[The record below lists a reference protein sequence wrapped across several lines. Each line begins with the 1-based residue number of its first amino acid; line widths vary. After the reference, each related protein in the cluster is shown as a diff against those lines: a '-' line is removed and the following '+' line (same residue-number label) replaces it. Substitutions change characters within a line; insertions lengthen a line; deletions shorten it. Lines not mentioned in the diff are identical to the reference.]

1 MMGAC
6 VYIDP
11 RPDTAIG
18 KLRTQLF
25 RLIEE
30 HRLDGMLP
38 TSARFLFYEL
48 VQRSIIAKH
57 STGARRADQNLHDAL
72 TDLRE
77 AGHVPWQ
84 WIVDETRSLDN
95 FTGSESV
102 AHWCLDVLAGAR
114 IDPWRGDAPLIITE
128 SRSLAGVLRE
138 LCRDYAARITATN
151 GQCGGSCERT

>member
-1 MMGAC
+1 

-48 VQRSIIAKH
+48 LQRSIIAKH

-84 WIVDETRSLDN
+84 WIVDETRSLDD
-95 FTGSESV
+95 FTGSIRKSEGRRPARATGLERHHAV
-102 AHWCLDVLAGAR
+102 AR
-114 IDPWRGDAPLIITE
+114 PL
-128 SRSLAGVLRE
+128 SRRP
-138 LCRDYAARITATN
+138 
-151 GQCGGSCERT
+151 ERHVNNETL